1 MERCDARTQLEAQA
15 YVAWIHGSLQFE
27 LELWVKATENLK
39 KAQVCTYLLE
49 ELKILMVGGRW
60 QSIVTIIVLLIEKFS
75 VKNRYPRQVPPML
88 PQIMAVLVY
97 VFFHTFNI

>member
-75 VKNRYPRQVPPML
+75 VKKKISEAGAPHVASDNGSSSVCIFPH
-88 PQIMAVLVY
+88 
-97 VFFHTFNI
+97 F